1 MKILLKEY
9 LYYLKT
15 ERGLSENTMMSYA
28 RDISE
33 YLEYIGKIPEIRT
46 MDQVRM
52 IHLQNYLTRLRRKQ
66 LSSSSITR
74 KISSIRSFHNYLLR
88 EREIKENM
96 MVNIAKPKTAKSLPM
111 VLNQDEIE
119 RLFAAAQGKEKDL
132 DYRNIAML
140 ELAYGSGLR
149 VSELVG
155 LNIADL
161 HLGQRLVNITGKGS
175 KERIVPLSEEAV
187 VALRNYLGS
196 FRMKIIPKDREA
208 VFVNRLG
215 SRISRVGFYK
225 IIQSLAEKAEIDKPI
240 SPHTLRHSFATHLIE
255 NGADLRVVQDLLGH
269 EDILTTELYTHISK
283 RHLQDAYQSAHP
295 RANSKGVT
303 S

>member
-1 MKILLKEY
+1 VKILLKEY

-33 YLEYIGKIPEIRT
+33 YLEYIEKIPEIRT
-46 MDQVRM
+46 MEQVRIM
-52 IHLQNYLTRLRRKQ
+52 HLQNYLTRLRRKQ

-88 EREIKENM
+88 EREIKENI
-96 MVNIAKPKTAKSLPM
+96 MVDIAKPKTAKTLPM
-111 VLNQDEIE
+111 VLNQDEIA
-119 RLFAAAQGKEKDL
+119 RLFAAAEGKEKDL

-161 HLGQRLVNITGKGS
+161 HLGQGLVNITGKGS

-187 VALRNYLGS
+187 VALRNYLGT
-196 FRMKIIPKDREA
+196 FRMKIKPKDREA

-225 IIQSLAEKAEIDKPI
+225 IIQSLAEKAKIDKPI

-295 RANSKGVT
+295 RANFKGENQ
-303 S
+303 